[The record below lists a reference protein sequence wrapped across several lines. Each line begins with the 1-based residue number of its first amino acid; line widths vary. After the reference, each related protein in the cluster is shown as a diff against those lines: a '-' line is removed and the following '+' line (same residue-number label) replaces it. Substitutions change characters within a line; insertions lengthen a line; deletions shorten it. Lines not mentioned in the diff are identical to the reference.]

1 MATNTKAARGTKR
14 TCQNSECGSRFYDL
28 ARANI
33 VCPVCQY
40 PYVLAMSDPSASAA
54 IDDKLS
60 RKPKVGEVLQP
71 DGEALPEGAEELVD
85 LESDVVADPAVEA
98 DETFLEE
105 EEEGGDVT
113 GIVAPPGAEGE
124 EEV

>member
-1 MATNTKAARGTKR
+1 MAVNNKVARGTKR
-14 TCQNSECGSRFYDL
+14 TCQNPECGSRFYDL
-28 ARANI
+28 ARATI
-33 VCPVCQY
+33 VCPVCEH
-40 PYVLAMSDPSASAA
+40 PYVLAMSDPSAAPPV
-54 IDDKLS
+54 DDKLA

-85 LESDVVADPAVEA
+85 LEADAATDTAVEA